1 VEAVRKAEPGD
12 AGELAAL
19 SSACLDALAGQRG
32 GPLLLAHHQ
41 PSPAGAFEAGAF
53 ASLLADATRLALVGT
68 IDDVVVGM
76 ALGRIETLRDGD
88 RLGQMD
94 GCYVDPGARSI
105 GLGHLLIDSLMAWF
119 ETEHCVGADG
129 IALPGDRDGKN
140 FFESAGFKARLLVM
154 HRAIGPG

>member
-12 AGELAAL
+12 VQDLVALAA
-19 SSACLDALAGQRG
+19 ACEQALVDQRG
-32 GPLLLAHHQ
+32 GLLLLAHHR
-41 PSPAGAFEAGAF
+41 PSLAGAFETEAF
-53 ASLLADATRLALVGT
+53 AALLADATRLTLVGT
-68 IDDVVVGM
+68 IDDVVMGM

-88 RLGQMD
+88 RLGQLD
-94 GCYVDPGARSI
+94 GCYVDPGARAV

-119 ETEHCVGADG
+119 EAERCIGADG

-154 HRAIGPG
+154 HRAIEPG

>member
-1 VEAVRKAEPGD
+1 MEAVRKAEPGD
-12 AGELAAL
+12 APELAAL
-19 SSACLDALAGQRG
+19 SAACADALAHQRG
-32 GPLLLAHHQ
+32 GSLLLADQ
-41 PSPAGAFEAGAF
+41 RPAPVGAFEPEAF
-53 ASLLADATRLALVGT
+53 ASLLGDATRLTLVGT

-76 ALGRIETLRDGD
+76 AIGRIETLRDGN
-88 RLGQMD
+88 RLGRMD

-119 ETEHCVGADG
+119 EAEHCVGADG

-154 HRAIGPG
+154 HRVIEPG